1 MKGAIH
7 MNSRTRR
14 TLALLAAL
22 APVIAGAPSAR
33 AQQGAPLKLGLMI
46 PVTGVFAAPGKY
58 MQEGLELYLRQHNN
72 SLGGRPVQVVVADT
86 QGNPQVGVTKVR
98 ELVEQDHVDVLFGEL
113 SAAVGV
119 ALVPYI
125 NAHRVPT
132 IYPIV
137 SADDLTQ
144 RTPSFYIARTGWT
157 SSEPTQVLG
166 DYAYKVLHYKKVAT
180 IAYDFNFGWESIGG
194 FVASFQADG
203 GKVSKQIWTPLVTS
217 DYSPFLSALPR
228 DVDAVMC
235 SFSGSAAINF
245 IRQYRQFGLTMP
257 LICQGNTTDESTLAD
272 TGPSAA
278 GIITALQYS
287 AVLATPENTAFVKA
301 YKGAFG
307 HEPSYYGEA
316 TYTGAE
322 FLDKGLQAAHGTISD
337 PIAFIKL
344 VRAIKA
350 PNAPR
355 GPVALDG
362 YGAPV
367 QNIYIRK
374 VVQQGASIENAIVRT
389 YPAVTQ
395 FWTFDHA
402 NFLAHPV
409 YSRSYPPCNAC
420 SG

>member
-1 MKGAIH
+1 MV
-7 MNSRTRR
+7 SRARR
-14 TLALLAAL
+14 LCALLAAL
-22 APVIAGAPSAR
+22 APVIAGAPMSAQPAV
-33 AQQGAPLKLGLMI
+33 AQQGQPLKLGLMI

-58 MQEGLELYLRQHNN
+58 MQEGLELYLRQHHNM
-72 SLGGRPVQVVVADT
+72 LGGRPVQVVVADT

-98 ELVEQDHVDVLFGEL
+98 ELVEQDHVDVLFGAL

-125 NAHRVPT
+125 NAHRTPT

-144 RTPSFYIARTGWT
+144 RTPSLYIARTGWT

-194 FVASFQADG
+194 FVSTFQNDG
-203 GKVSKQIWTPLVTS
+203 GKVTKQIWTPLVTS

-278 GIITALQYS
+278 GIVTALQYS
-287 AVLATPENTAFVKA
+287 AVLATPANTAFVSA
-301 YKGAFG
+301 YKSAFG

-322 FLDKGLQAAHGTISD
+322 FLDKGLAAVHGNLGD
-337 PIAFIKL
+337 PVAFIKTA
-344 VRAIKA
+344 RGIKVS
-350 PNAPR
+350 NAPR

-374 VVQQGASIENAIVRT
+374 VEQSHGSLENVVVRT